1 MGTNLIKKMKERIA
15 KSGTSKKEILYFGKD
30 SVKRIRFLQELD
42 QGYNFQFHSNW
53 DPSIYELCQDPEDH
67 EDCKCCKDG
76 IAIQDEFVW
85 SVWSYDDQAVR
96 LLKFKASG
104 VSPIPSFIEMF
115 EEFGTI
121 TDRDYKVK
129 KVGQGMGGS
138 FVVTPLDKE
147 RFKISKAKP
156 YTEKQIL
163 EIFKEAFKHV
173 DKDEDEDLDD
183 EVEEEDEKPSKKHK
197 KASKKKDKKSL
208 KDKYL
213 DLDFEMIERIAKD
226 IGVSKKEIRNW
237 DEDVEEGVEYLF
249 DEYEESDLE
258 DILNDLEDN
267 EDIDDD

>member
-1 MGTNLIKKMKERIA
+1 
-15 KSGTSKKEILYFGKD
+15 
-30 SVKRIRFLQELD
+30 
-42 QGYNFQFHSNW
+42 
-53 DPSIYELCQDPEDH
+53 
-67 EDCKCCKDG
+67 
-76 IAIQDEFVW
+76 
-85 SVWSYDDQAVR
+85 
-96 LLKFKASG
+96 
-104 VSPIPSFIEMF
+104 
-115 EEFGTI
+115 
-121 TDRDYKVK
+121 
-129 KVGQGMGGS
+129 MGGS

-173 DKDEDEDLDD
+173 DKDEYEDLDD
-183 EVEEEDEKPSKKHK
+183 EVEEEEEDEKPSKKHK

-213 DLDFEMIERIAKD
+213 DLDFEVIERIAKD

-258 DILNDLEDN
+258 DILNDLEDD